1 MYMQF
6 GPEIAVPM
14 LLVLCLSLCLTGGSV
29 ASLSGDMDTYAG
41 HVALL
46 FPEELD
52 RAFLYLR
59 MDTPLPEEGPWPV
72 CESAA
77 AVRVVSWSGVHERT
91 GRLYCFELAFADRL
105 ESGQALDVFLVMGE
119 KRIAGLSGRVHSVFH
134 VGRSHYDYLLRATRI
149 DFEDDGIRVGLYNE
163 ADRRK
168 LPIRLDLVSVN
179 GRDATAAATFPED
192 ALPADRHHYEEDERF
207 LFLPAEY
214 VDAFPARIDIQF
226 SIAADGVKDEQAWD
240 ANQGRLT
247 LLVDEGCP
255 FPVGVAPSP
264 VLKDSVCLHHG
275 GLRDLP
281 TLETLM
287 ERAGTARL
295 SCSGRVQ
302 YAQFSSASPHDYW
315 VSGGQHCDF
324 AVLPFRVD
332 LLGRGVRL
340 EHYIANTRR
349 LVMDM
354 SGGVV
359 FSTHPRRSPAGRL
372 DPATL
377 DWLTLCA
384 LSAGSRGA
392 LFYLGDLHEIREPQA
407 VIDAFTRISDDV
419 KTLAPLIRIA
429 CPADLNIRTS
439 AKGLDIQAFLCGPDR
454 VLLFV
459 VNMQTTER
467 LPKRFHHG
475 PFWAALHENVTLH
488 FDSLL
493 FSERLRAFDL
503 STGNALP
510 VEVEEAGFTLKLGD
524 IALGKVIII
533 EAYENAA
540 QQRTS
545 LGRLAFLAAHEQSPS
560 AVSFAD
566 GRFIDFGLTEP
577 GERRPL
583 RLEISNRGET
593 ARVIRLETTGS
604 DPASGHLSSEME
616 LTVPAKDTVIWT
628 GTWAAPMVCNESLTE
643 IKVTD
648 TSSNEVFDR
657 CYITAEIAPLFQ
669 PDVPHVDFGIALEIP
684 FRTVAL
690 RHREDVE
697 HAQIIALSS
706 DDIPITYEMDET
718 GRSFLFRPLPAG
730 PGKFQG
736 QLRITVKRQENDTNP
751 EVLLPF
757 SGELSELWRRHP
769 ESVAVFI
776 PGESARYTVRISR
789 YDATPFKIIS
799 ASSDASWVRTELDKT
814 AQPLHELRL
823 IIDRPPAGAGKSR
836 VSVACM
842 PEDGAETTVA
852 IPVRAL
858 VRGVPDGANNTE
870 VEQTGETL
878 DTLLSRVEGI
888 VATARAIALTP
899 ENSAWVKFHALLLYE
914 DAPEEKMREA
924 LALVGIGDD
933 AHSYPETP
941 GFDDIATP
949 FTLRRGKPFPR
960 QKVHRSFLLEDHWDQ
975 YLHILSMVGVS
986 SSTRIRIGGENHT
999 VADLLALSREEASV
1013 HRELPW
1019 TISAHAHYTGFSTQ
1033 WENKYGQPMIL
1044 SLLAAR
1050 MLDNAPNP
1058 TCFESHHL
1066 QALARILEYAD
1077 SLNSVEHAQ
1086 LLATIQEQ
1094 IDDAIEAIRS
1104 TQTNK
1109 GALRPPTYDEPE
1121 GESGESTAYEVF
1133 VSGHVFE
1140 FLSRALPDD
1149 MLTQPWV
1156 LRSISL
1162 LVKLLGRY
1170 PVGHGDELM
1179 REQDLWHFG
1188 CFCHAV
1194 SGLAHWRLRLLQHW
1208 TNPRDTAF
1216 TLER

>member
-1 MYMQF
+1 VYMQSRS
-6 GPEIAVPM
+6 AVAV
-14 LLVLCLSLCLTGGSV
+14 LLLPVLFLSLFLIGDKA
-29 ASLSGDMDTYAG
+29 ASICGDMDAHTSHAA
-41 HVALL
+41 VL
-46 FPEELD
+46 FDEGLD
-52 RAFLYLR
+52 CAFLYLR
-59 MDTPLPEEGPWPV
+59 TDTPLPEEGPWPV
-72 CESAA
+72 FESGAEA
-77 AVRVVSWSGVHERT
+77 RVVSWSGIHERG
-91 GRLYCFELAFADRL
+91 GRFYCFELAFDNGL
-105 ESGQALDVFLVMGE
+105 EPGQVLDLFLMIGE
-119 KRIAGLSGRVHSVFH
+119 ARIASWSGRAHSVFH

-168 LPIRLDLVSVN
+168 LPIRLESVSVN
-179 GRDATAAATFPED
+179 GRDATAAAIFPED

-226 SIAADGVKDEQAWD
+226 SVMTDDVGDEQAWD
-240 ANQGRLT
+240 GNQGRLA

-255 FPVGVAPSP
+255 FPIGVAPSP
-264 VLKDSVCLHHG
+264 VLPDSVCLHHG

-281 TLETLM
+281 TLETLL

-295 SCSGRVQ
+295 SCPGRVQ
-302 YAQFSSASPHDYW
+302 YAQFSSVPPHDYW

-332 LLGRGVRL
+332 LLGRDVRL

-429 CPADLNIRTS
+429 CPADLDIRTS

-475 PFWAALHENVTLH
+475 PFWAALHENATLH
-488 FDSLL
+488 FDTLL
-493 FSERLRAFDL
+493 FSERPHAFDL
-503 STGNALP
+503 STGNGLP
-510 VEVEEAGFTLKLGD
+510 VEVDEAGFTLKLGD
-524 IALGKVIII
+524 IALGKVIVI
-533 EAYENAA
+533 EANENAA

-545 LGRLAFLAAHEQSPS
+545 LGRLAFLAVHEQSPGTI
-560 AVSFAD
+560 SFAD

-628 GTWAAPMVCNESLTE
+628 GTWAAPMVYNESLTE

-648 TSSNEVFDR
+648 TSSNEVFER

-669 PDVPHVDFGIALEIP
+669 PDVPHVDFGVALEIP

-690 RHREDVE
+690 SHREDVE
-697 HAQIIALSS
+697 HAQIAALSC
-706 DDIPITYEMDET
+706 DDVPIAYEMNER
-718 GRSFLFRPLPAG
+718 GGSFSFRPLLEA

-736 QLRITVKRQENDTNP
+736 QLRITVKRQESDTSH

-757 SGELSELWRRHP
+757 SGELSALWRRYP
-769 ESVAVFI
+769 ESVTVFI
-776 PGESARYTVRISR
+776 TGESTHYTAKISR
-789 YDATPFKIIS
+789 YDNTPFDIIS
-799 ASSDASWVRTELDKT
+799 ASSDTPWVRAEWEGN
-814 AQPLHELRL
+814 AQSLHELRL
-823 IIDRPPAGAGKSR
+823 TIERPSADAGEAR
-836 VSVACM
+836 VAVICL
-842 PEDGAETTVA
+842 PEDGAETTVV

-858 VRGVPDGANNTE
+858 MRGVPDGANNTE
-870 VEQTGETL
+870 VEQTGEAL

-914 DAPEEKMREA
+914 DAPEDKMRVA
-924 LALVGIGDD
+924 LALLGMGDD
-933 AHSYPETP
+933 AYLYPDTP

-975 YLHILSMVGVS
+975 YLHILSMVGIS
-986 SSTRIRIGGENHT
+986 SSTRIRISGENHT

-1019 TISAHAHYTGFSTQ
+1019 IISAHAHYTGFSTQ
-1033 WENKYGQPMIL
+1033 WENKYGQPMNL

-1058 TCFESHHL
+1058 TCFETHHL

-1086 LLATIQEQ
+1086 LLAAIQEQ

-1162 LVKLLGRY
+1162 LVKLLARY

-1194 SGLAHWRLRLLQHW
+1194 SGLAHWRLRLLQ
-1208 TNPRDTAF
+1208 
-1216 TLER
+1216 TLDKST